1 MLKIKM
7 AKWQLVVGLIVIL
20 LAGWIGY
27 RWYNRDVVKVKLA
40 KIVRGPLEQ
49 VVSASG
55 LVDAPV
61 YELGPKLGGKIMK
74 IFVREGQSL
83 RGGETLA
90 EFDDTTRIVAPAR
103 GIVAKIDVDEGET
116 AMPGQAAI
124 TVVNYTRSWIE
135 AQIDE
140 IDIGGIKIGDRAKI
154 TTDVYPDKV
163 FEGEIYWIAPLAEL
177 RKVGGRI
184 KLDEESYVF
193 PIKIKFLGKHDE
205 LMVNMSVNVEVVTKR
220 KVNALVVPREALVN
234 KDEATIVFVRKWR
247 RVRQHEIKIGIRSYT
262 SVEALAGLQEGDEVA
277 ITNVSKLKDW
287 GRITIEQ

>member
-1 MLKIKM
+1 MFKIKLG
-7 AKWQLVVGLIVIL
+7 KWQLVIGLIVIL
-20 LAGWIGY
+20 LISWIGY

-55 LVDAPV
+55 IVDAPV

-74 IFVREGQSL
+74 IFVREGQWL

-103 GIVAKIDVDEGET
+103 GVVAKIDVDEGET
-116 AMPGQAAI
+116 AVPGRAAI
-124 TVVNYTRSWIE
+124 TIVNYARCWVE

-140 IDIGGIKIGDRAKI
+140 IDIGNIRIGDRAKI

-177 RKVGGRI
+177 RQVGGRVKI
-184 KLDEESYVF
+184 DEESYVF
-193 PIKIKFLGKHDE
+193 PVKIKFLGPHDE
-205 LMVNMSVNVEVVTKR
+205 LKVNMSVNVEVVTKR
-220 KVNALVVPREALVN
+220 NVNALVVPREALVN
-234 KDEATIVFVRKWR
+234 KDDVASVFIRKWR
-247 RVRQHEIKIGIRSYT
+247 RVRQQEIKIGIRSYT
-262 SVEALAGLQEGDEVA
+262 SVEALAGLKEGDEVA
-277 ITNVSKLKDW
+277 ITNVAKLKDW